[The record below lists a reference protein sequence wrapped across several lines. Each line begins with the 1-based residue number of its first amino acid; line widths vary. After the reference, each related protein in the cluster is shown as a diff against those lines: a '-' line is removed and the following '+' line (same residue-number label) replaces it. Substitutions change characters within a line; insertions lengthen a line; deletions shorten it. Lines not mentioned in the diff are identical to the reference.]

1 MRSWLPPP
9 WRPEASVRAALLL
22 TWIAVVAPLSGRAAV
37 PDPSP
42 VAVAADSAGAA
53 SAVPAV
59 TDSAA
64 APAAPAA
71 VDTAAT
77 PAPEAGAG
85 ELPLVGRISVTG
97 NTTSETDRITRSFGV
112 VSGTR
117 YSPDG
122 VRRGIVKLMALGL
135 FNDVWVEK
143 QMHGDVLD
151 LIIHVQERP
160 RITSI
165 EFKGNKHKETSE
177 LEKKIS
183 IHTGEIYSVTAV
195 QTQVDSLLRFYREE
209 GYAEARVTAEAD
221 TTGGAAKLVLR
232 FVIAEGEK
240 LQITAIQFV
249 GASPENDSKI
259 RKQIKSR
266 ARGFFG
272 GGGIKDE
279 SFEED
284 RQKLETWY
292 HSEGYRD
299 MRVVSHEVKPGDAP
313 RHVTLVFTI
322 DEGRRYLMGRVTWTG
337 NTIIRTDQ
345 LAANLRVRPLDRY
358 DATKIERA
366 QGLAYAAYS
375 EQGYL
380 SVSIE
385 PRETVRDSV
394 VDVTFAIT
402 EGPSSNIRYITITG
416 NKNTREK
423 VLRRELSIHEGDR
436 FRRSALMRTRDDLMR
451 LGIFEDIQPDL
462 GAGDST
468 DVDIILKV
476 KEKQVGT
483 ASAGAGYTGETG
495 LTGFLELSHNNVLGN
510 AQTASLHLERG
521 PKRSDYFL
529 SFTEPWFHDTPTLL
543 GYSVYNNA
551 INRDFYQE
559 KRAGGSA
566 KIGRPL
572 PWPDYSRAALTYTL
586 ENVTIDN
593 VDTLAARAAGYT
605 DSLYLASLG
614 SGKPQLTSTLAL
626 DFNRNSTDQPFYPK
640 RGTRLLGYTQF
651 AGGPLGGDISFNK
664 QRLEG
669 RLYGPSILRGVTTMV
684 RARLGFL
691 GAFPN
696 GSKDVP
702 AYERFRLGGG
712 STTDPLRGYDDYQV
726 VPEKFIHVV
735 HQEIRHDYDPAA
747 PPDSTLL
754 STTVVR
760 YPGGRFFTTYTVEE
774 QFPVVHPLHAVVFFD
789 AGNTWDLFHDIQPL
803 DLKMGAGIGFRLEIP
818 LLGNIGFDYA
828 YGFNRDDGP
837 HFKGHFLL
845 GNVNF

>member
-1 MRSWLPPP
+1 MRSRLPLR

-22 TWIAVVAPLSGRAAV
+22 TWIAVAAPATSGWAAA
-37 PDPSP
+37 PDPAP
-42 VAVAADSAGAA
+42 IAVAADSAGSAPASPAA
-53 SAVPAV
+53 
-59 TDSAA
+59 DSAT
-64 APAAPAA
+64 AAPAA
-71 VDTAAT
+71 VDTAAAPT
-77 PAPEAGAG
+77 PELGPG

-97 NTTSETDRITRSFGV
+97 NTTAETDRITRSFGV
-112 VSGTR
+112 VSGNR
-117 YSPDG
+117 YSPDA

-151 LIIHVQERP
+151 LVIHVQERP
-160 RITSI
+160 RVTSI

-183 IHTGEIYSVTAV
+183 IHTGEIYSVTAA

-209 GYAEARVTAEAD
+209 GYAEAHVTAEAD
-221 TTGGAAKLVLR
+221 TTGGPGKLVLR
-232 FVIAEGEK
+232 FVIQEGEK
-240 LQITAIQFV
+240 LQITSIQFV
-249 GASPENDSKI
+249 GASPENVGKI
-259 RKQIKSR
+259 HKQIKSR
-266 ARGFFG
+266 ARSFFG

-292 HSEGYRD
+292 HSQGYRD
-299 MRVVSHEVKPGDAP
+299 MRVVSHEVKPGDSP
-313 RHVTLVFTI
+313 RHVTLVFTV
-322 DEGRRYLMGRVTWTG
+322 DEGRRYLMGRVTWAG
-337 NTIIRTDQ
+337 NTIIHTDQ
-345 LAANLRVRPLDRY
+345 LAANLRVHPLDRY

-375 EQGYL
+375 EEGYL

-394 VDVTFAIT
+394 VDVTFTIT

-423 VLRRELSIHEGDR
+423 VLRRELTIHEGDR

-543 GYSVYNNA
+543 GYSIYNNS
-551 INRDFYQE
+551 IDRDFYRE
-559 KRAGGSA
+559 GRAGGSA

-572 PWPDYSRAALTYTL
+572 PWPDYSRGALTYTL
-586 ENVTIDN
+586 EQVTIKDI
-593 VDTLAARAAGYT
+593 DTTAAKVAGYT
-605 DSLYLASLG
+605 DSLYLASLS
-614 SGKPQLTSTLAL
+614 SGKLTSTLAF
-626 DFNRNSTDQPFYPK
+626 DFNRNSTNEPFYPK
-640 RGTRLLGYTQF
+640 RGTRLLGYSQF

-664 QRLEG
+664 HRLEG
-669 RLYGPSILRGVTTMV
+669 RLYVPSIFRGVTTML
-684 RARLGFL
+684 RTRLGFL

-696 GSKDVP
+696 GTHDVP

-726 VPEKFIHVV
+726 VPSKFV
-735 HQEIRHDYDPAA
+735 HEVLTPIYS
-747 PPDSTLL
+747 PD
-754 STTVVR
+754 TTIKVPIAYNRSFVR

-789 AGNTWDLFHDIQPL
+789 AGNTWDLLDDIKPF
-803 DLKMGAGIGFRLEIP
+803 DLKMGAGLGFRLEIP

-837 HFKGHFLL
+837 KFKGHFLL